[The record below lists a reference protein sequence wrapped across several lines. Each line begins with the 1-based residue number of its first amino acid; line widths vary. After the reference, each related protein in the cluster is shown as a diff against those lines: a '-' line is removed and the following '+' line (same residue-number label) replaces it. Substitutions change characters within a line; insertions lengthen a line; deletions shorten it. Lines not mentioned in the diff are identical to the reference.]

1 MIFNSDFLKQRR
13 SGAAFDLNAS
23 EIASAVGKS
32 KQPVKSAIAYILEKG
47 FLPTQMADSFAIALG
62 GASMY
67 RNRVNTYKK
76 QGLSQKEA
84 ESKAFVD
91 FQEIAESTQQSAR
104 PDMLSQQ
111 QASPLGRM
119 ILAFQ
124 NVTSQYVR
132 LMKKAGLDLINRR
145 KSKGYATQAQ
155 SDMSNISKIIYYGAI
170 QNLIFY
176 GLQSA
181 LFAMAFE
188 DDEQD
193 EKFFKNKKQRLIN
206 GSIDSIL
213 RGSGVGGAIVSV
225 LKNAVIK
232 YGEQN
237 EKGWGKQ
244 LGVISDELLQLS
256 PPIGIKLR
264 KIDSFEKTMEYN
276 KKVIPEMNTFD
287 IDNPMWDAYSN
298 LVEGLTNV
306 PVARLHRKIENVRS
320 AIDSENAWW
329 QRLALGL
336 GWSKWEL
343 GIEDTELKE
352 VKEKIKN
359 NNRQINKET
368 KSKKRQF
375 KKRTF

>member
-1 MIFNSDFLKQRR
+1 
-13 SGAAFDLNAS
+13 
-23 EIASAVGKS
+23 
-32 KQPVKSAIAYILEKG
+32 
-47 FLPTQMADSFAIALG
+47 
-62 GASMY
+62 
-67 RNRVNTYKK
+67 
-76 QGLSQKEA
+76 
-84 ESKAFVD
+84 
-91 FQEIAESTQQSAR
+91 
-104 PDMLSQQ
+104 
-111 QASPLGRM
+111 M

-132 LMKKAGLDLINRR
+132 LIKKAGSDLINRR
-145 KSKGYATQAQ
+145 KTPPYTTQVQ

-188 DDEQD
+188 DDQEEED
-193 EKFFKNKKQRLIN
+193 KNNKFFKTKKQRLLN

-213 RGSGVGGAIVSV
+213 RGSGVGGAIISV

-232 YGEQN
+232 YGEQK

-264 KIDSFEKTMEYN
+264 KLDSFEKTMEYN
-276 KKVIPEMNTFD
+276 KKVIPQMDTFD
-287 IDNPMWDAYSN
+287 IDNPIWDAYSN
-298 LVEGLTNV
+298 LAEGLTNV
-306 PVARLHRKIENVRS
+306 PVARLHRKVENVRT
-320 AIDSENAWW
+320 ALDSENAWW

-343 GIEDTELKE
+343 GIEDKE
-352 VKEKIKN
+352 IKAVKDQIKKTNKKVKRRKVKRKIGK
-359 NNRQINKET
+359 
-368 KSKKRQF
+368 
-375 KKRTF
+375 